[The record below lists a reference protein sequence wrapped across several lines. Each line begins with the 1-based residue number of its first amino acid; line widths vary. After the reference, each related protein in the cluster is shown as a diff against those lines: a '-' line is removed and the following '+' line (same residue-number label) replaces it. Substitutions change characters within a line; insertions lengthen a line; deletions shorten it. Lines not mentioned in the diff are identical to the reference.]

1 MDLEKFKMG
10 WLVVAFDL
18 PVLSPLQRKTATGF
32 RKFLLDDGFQM
43 MQFSVYI
50 RPCVSFARQETHLD
64 RIKKSIPPEGKVRA
78 FFVTRAQWERAYVL
92 YGSPAKEVPPED
104 LPEQIQLW

>member
-43 MQFSVYI
+43 MQFSVYV
-50 RPCVSFARQETHLD
+50 RPCVSFARQETHLG
-64 RIKKSIPPEGKVRA
+64 RIKKNIPAEGKIRA

-92 YGSPAKEVPPED
+92 YGSPAKEIPPEKM
-104 LPEQIQLW
+104 PEQIQLW

>member
-64 RIKKSIPPEGKVRA
+64 RREASRYAARVVDRN
-78 FFVTRAQWERAYVL
+78 ER
-92 YGSPAKEVPPED
+92 P
-104 LPEQIQLW
+104 